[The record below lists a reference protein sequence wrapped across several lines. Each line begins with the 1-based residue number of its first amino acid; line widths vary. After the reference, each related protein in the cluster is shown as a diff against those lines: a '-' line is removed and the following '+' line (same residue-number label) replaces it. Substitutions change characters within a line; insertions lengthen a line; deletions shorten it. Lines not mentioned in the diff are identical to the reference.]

1 MSVSGV
7 EAIGAAL
14 PSMPSMPSMAGTA
27 TTAADPSGATAAA
40 SGTAGAAGVQAP
52 TGPQAVGGVQSASGA
67 EFGNLLADGLD
78 RLQGLQNSSSNL
90 AVKAATGDL
99 SSIHDYTIA
108 AAEASTAT
116 QLTVSLRNTGVQAFN
131 QIMSMQV

>member
-1 MSVSGV
+1 MSVG
-7 EAIGAAL
+7 AIGAVGAVGAA
-14 PSMPSMPSMAGTA
+14 MPAMPTMPT
-27 TTAADPSGATAAA
+27 A
-40 SGTAGAAGVQAP
+40 SGTAGTSGTSGTSGASGASGAAAVQGPIAP
-52 TGPQAVGGVQSASGA
+52 QSASGA

-116 QLTVSLRNTGVQAFN
+116 DLTVSLRNTAVQAFN

>member
-1 MSVSGV
+1 MSVG
-7 EAIGAAL
+7 AIGAVGAVGAA
-14 PSMPSMPSMAGTA
+14 MPAMPTMPT
-27 TTAADPSGATAAA
+27 A
-40 SGTAGAAGVQAP
+40 SGTAGTSGTSGTAGASGAAAVQGPVAP
-52 TGPQAVGGVQSASGA
+52 QGAQSASGA

-116 QLTVSLRNTGVQAFN
+116 DLTVSLRNTAVQAFN